1 MGKKKSWFSF
11 VKRFLIHESKP
22 KSGEK
27 SKKWRWVLQMFKF
40 RQCPAIEAPQ
50 TGLNEAAEEQ
60 RKRALAVAIATAAA
74 AEAAVAAANAA
85 AEVVRLTNIPYEI
98 ERKNQYFA
106 AIKIQ
111 SAYRAHLARKALSA
125 LKGIVKLQAVVR
137 GEIVRRRVVKTLS
150 SFPLYSKSQPL
161 KVHRKRAPTLQDYLN
176 EGQKRYSQKE
186 GIQGIKS
193 GELKLQS
200 NTQRSWDLSLV
211 SKEEMEALY
220 LQKQE
225 AIAKRERMKQYSF
238 SHRER
243 RIDQSHQE
251 PMSHK
256 ENRKSIKF
264 DQNIELEAHQHE
276 QKQKLKPFSLSNTIA
291 VDANHLSQLK
301 LRTLY
306 KQENIEELSSP
317 FSLPRRSFCHVK
329 EKSIED
335 DGSLPSSPVFPTYMA
350 ATKSAK
356 AKSRSLSTPK
366 QRLWLCDTYSG
377 EHSPY
382 KLRLSSWS
390 SFNGD
395 ITNTNKRNSVSQQ
408 ISSTFGTLN

>member
-1 MGKKKSWFSF
+1 MGKKKSWFIH
-11 VKRFLIHESKP
+11 VKRLFIPESKP
-22 KSGEK
+22 KSEEK
-27 SKKWRWVLQMFKF
+27 SKKWRWVLEMFKF

-85 AEVVRLTNIPYEI
+85 ADVVRLTHIPYEI

-111 SAYRAHLARKALSA
+111 SAYRGHLARKALSA

-137 GEIVRRRVVKTLS
+137 GEIVRRRVVQTLS

-176 EGQKRYSQKE
+176 EGEKRYSQKE

-220 LQKQE
+220 VQKQE

-238 SHRER
+238 SHR
-243 RIDQSHQE
+243 
-251 PMSHK
+251 
-256 ENRKSIKF
+256 F

-276 QKQKLKPFSLSNTIA
+276 QKQKLKPFSHSNTIA
-291 VDANHLSQLK
+291 LDANHLSQLK